1 MKNTTQI
8 QKEVISE
15 FGSDVTQEKYT
26 LIAEEGLWQSEEV
39 LIKKYFK
46 PNSSILDVGCGTG
59 RTTILLHQMGY
70 QITGVDI
77 TPQMIATAKKIAQSK
92 NLNIN
97 YQIGDATNLKFQ
109 DNSFDNA
116 LFANNGW
123 TQIPG
128 KQNRLEAL
136 KEIYRILKPGG
147 HYIFTAHKRY
157 YSGFYLLFWIKQ
169 WIKFYILK
177 SLGFKI
183 KEIDFGDR
191 FFTRNVGGK
200 KLKQKQYIHI
210 SSTKEVKEQIKNS
223 GFKLIYQVS
232 MGEISKIDAD
242 SQKATLTKKDNAA
255 KSPIFYV
262 CEK

>member
-109 DNSFDNA
+109 DNFFDNA

-128 KQNRLEAL
+128 KQNRQKAL

-157 YSGFYLLFWIKQ
+157 YSGFYCLFWIKQ

-183 KEIDFGDR
+183 KEVDFGDR
-191 FFTRNVGGK
+191 FFRRHVGGK

-210 SSTKEVKEQIKNS
+210 PSIKEVEKQIKES
-223 GFKLIYQVS
+223 GFKLVYQVS

-242 SQKATLTKKDNAA
+242 SQKASLTQGDDAT

-262 CEK
+262 CKK